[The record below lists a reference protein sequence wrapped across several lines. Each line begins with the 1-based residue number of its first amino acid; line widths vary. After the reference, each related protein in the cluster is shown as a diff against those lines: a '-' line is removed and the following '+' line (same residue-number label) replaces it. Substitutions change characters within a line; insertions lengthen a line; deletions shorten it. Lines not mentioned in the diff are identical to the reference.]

1 MPADFKTALI
11 ELATIADITDE
22 ETFGVM
28 SGPAQS
34 TYQQFQA
41 TTQSNS
47 SVVFNIQIPS
57 ENIVIDRN
65 LHIQST
71 IGVKINV
78 SATQKINNT
87 YVQLIGTG
95 ANVNGV
101 NPNTGVP
108 NSNICPQY
116 GTDYSVQSFPFNSLL
131 TTAQLT
137 LNNVSTSTNLQDVL
151 PSLIRM
157 NDKRKLSRWN
167 SETPAYP
174 DSTYGSYLSGFTTGS
189 NNNPINNIL
198 SNGYDDDFSPR
209 GAFKV
214 DNYEVSHYVNGV
226 FTDNSLVASATLG
239 TAPLPKVAG
248 SGDTWVITFDITVTE
263 PFLALS
269 PFINTDPMCKA
280 GLVGIN
286 NMSMVLNVDTTCRR
300 LISASTVVAQSS
312 GDLAPIPLSPITN
325 VSLGYTNL
333 AQKTIGPFTNTRLLF
348 NFLSLQPEQYQK
360 ISTKNVVPYLDY
372 PRYLTISNTLGAIGA
387 FQTNYLLTSQA
398 IQLNQIPDL
407 IIISAR
413 VPMSS
418 QNWNYANS
426 FLKITNISVN
436 FNNQS
441 GLLASATANDL
452 YHISAR
458 NGSSQSWLEFNGKV
472 QYTGAGNVGVS
483 PSRYQYGNAPSSYTG
498 LAGGAESAGVPYQ
511 LPASGSLL
519 VLNPSYD
526 FSLPSYLSASSLGQ
540 YQLQFNITCENQFGY
555 SFTPELCVITMN
567 SGLFITET
575 GASQIFTGILTKE
588 QVLKTKAENP
598 VAHLDSVE
606 YERLVGGKM
615 GNRGMGAL
623 GKMMKHYKK
632 HKSGKGMDDMEGSG
646 SSGGGSSGGGSSGGR
661 VHRMKK
667 YC

>member
-1 MPADFKTALI
+1 MPSDFKTALI
-11 ELATIADITDE
+11 EQSIIADITDE
-22 ETFGVM
+22 EVFGVQ

-41 TTQSNS
+41 TTQSAS

-71 IGVKINV
+71 IAVKVNC
-78 SATQKINNT
+78 SASQLFGTQW
-87 YVQLIGTG
+87 VQLIGTAG
-95 ANVNGV
+95 NSSNVN
-101 NPNTGVP
+101 PYTGVP
-108 NSNICPQY
+108 NPASAPQY
-116 GTDYSVQSFPFNSLL
+116 GVDYCLQSFPFNSLL

-137 LNNVSTSTNLQDVL
+137 LNNVSTSTNLQDIL
-151 PSLIRM
+151 PTLLRM

-174 DSTYGSYLSGFTTGS
+174 DSTYGEYLNGFTVGA
-189 NNNPINNIL
+189 NNNPMNNIL
-198 SNGYDDDFSPR
+198 SNGYDDDFAPR
-209 GAFKV
+209 GAFTIS
-214 DNYEVSHYVNGV
+214 NYEVLHYVNGIL
-226 FTDNSLVASATLG
+226 TDNSLLVSDVDSSITGSVTSAG
-239 TAPLPKVAG
+239 A
-248 SGDTWVITFDITVTE
+248 GDTWEIHFTVTVTE

-269 PFINTDPMCKA
+269 PFINTDPLCKA

-286 NMSMVLNVDTTCRR
+286 NMSMVLNVDNSCRR
-300 LISASTVVAQSS
+300 LISASTVIVQNGSGSGVAIGATPS
-312 GDLAPIPLSPITN
+312 SPITS
-325 VSLGYTNL
+325 VSLGYTN
-333 AQKTIGPFTNTRLLF
+333 AQGQPVSPFANTRLLF

-360 ISTKNVVPYLDY
+360 ISTKNVVPYMDY
-372 PRYLTISNTLGAIGA
+372 PRYLTISNSLSPIQP
-387 FQTNYLLTSQA
+387 FETNYRCPSQA

-413 VPMSS
+413 VPMSN

-452 YHISAR
+452 YTISNR
-458 NGSSQSWLEFNGKV
+458 NGSAQTWLEFNGAV
-472 QYTGAGNVGVS
+472 QYTGAGYVSNS
-483 PSRYQYGNAPSSYTG
+483 PSRYQYGNAPN
-498 LAGGAESAGVPYQ
+498 GGATASFPEIAGRPYQ

-519 VLNPSYD
+519 VLNPSLD

-540 YQLQFNITCENQFGY
+540 YQLQFNVTLENQFGY
-555 SFTPELCVITMN
+555 SFTPELCIVTMN

-588 QVLKTKAENP
+588 QVLKTKSENP
-598 VAHLDSVE
+598 VAHLDTGE

-615 GNRGMGAL
+615 GNRGMGAI
-623 GKMMKHYKK
+623 GKMMKHYRK
-632 HKSGKGMDDMEGSG
+632 HHKEPEVMAMSTGAGS
-646 SSGGGSSGGGSSGGR
+646 GGSSGGS
-661 VHRMKK
+661 HRMKK

>member
-11 ELATIADITDE
+11 EQAVIADITDE

-41 TTQSNS
+41 TTQSSS

-71 IGVKINV
+71 IGVSVKVASVVQVGGQWIQLLGSAGDV
-78 SATQKINNT
+78 S
-87 YVQLIGTG
+87 
-95 ANVNGV
+95 GV
-101 NPNTGVP
+101 NPFTGVP
-108 NSNICPQY
+108 NPVVAPQY
-116 GTDYSVQSFPFNSLL
+116 GIDYSVQSFPFNSLL

-137 LNNVSTSTNLQDVL
+137 LNNVSTSTNLQDIL
-151 PSLIRM
+151 PTILRM

-174 DSTYGSYLSGFTTGS
+174 DSTYGAYLTGFTTGA
-189 NNNPINNIL
+189 NNNPMNNIL
-198 SNGYDDDFSPR
+198 ANGYDDDFAPR
-209 GAFKV
+209 GAFEV
-214 DNYEVSHYVNGV
+214 DSYEVQHFINGTY
-226 FTDNSLVASATLG
+226 TDNSLVVSGSDGDG
-239 TAPLPKVAG
+239 TTYNPLTTAG
-248 SGDTWVITFDITVTE
+248 AGDIWIINFKIKVTE

-286 NMSMVLNVDTTCRR
+286 NMSMVLNVDANVKR
-300 LISASTVVAQSS
+300 LISASTVIVQNGSS
-312 GDLAPIPLSPITN
+312 LVPTPTSAITG
-325 VSLGYTNL
+325 VSLGYTPRSGQQVT
-333 AQKTIGPFTNTRLLF
+333 AFENTRLLF

-372 PRYLTISNTLGAIGA
+372 PRYLTISNNLSPILP
-387 FQTNYLLTSQA
+387 FQSNYLLTSQA

-413 VPMSS
+413 VPMSN

-458 NGSSQSWLEFNGKV
+458 NGSAQTWLEFSGKV
-472 QYTGAGNVGVS
+472 QYTGAGAVGGY
-483 PSRYQYGNAPSSYTG
+483 PSRYQYGSAPNASVPLPEIAGYPYELPS
-498 LAGGAESAGVPYQ
+498 
-511 LPASGSLL
+511 SGSLL

-540 YQLQFNITCENQFGY
+540 YQLQFNLTCENQFGY
-555 SFTPELCVITMN
+555 SFTPELCVVTMN

-588 QVLKTKAENP
+588 QVLKTKSENP

-606 YERLVGGKM
+606 YERLVGGRM

-623 GKMMKHYKK
+623 GKMMKHYRK
-632 HKSGKGMDDMEGSG
+632 HHKEHMIDGAG
-646 SSGGGSSGGGSSGGR
+646 SSGGASGGASGGK
-661 VHRMKK
+661 HRIAKK